1 MTFCIYKTAQTV
13 SRSGLRLLQRL
24 CLPNLMATRLDEL
37 SARDDIKLVY
47 DFSSDLE
54 GIVAYFAPLIS
65 GYTLSN
71 YTTGNISQTA
81 VRLPLKISNSDL

>member
-1 MTFCIYKTAQTV
+1 MTFYIFKTAQTV

-71 YTTGNISQTA
+71 YTLNISQTA